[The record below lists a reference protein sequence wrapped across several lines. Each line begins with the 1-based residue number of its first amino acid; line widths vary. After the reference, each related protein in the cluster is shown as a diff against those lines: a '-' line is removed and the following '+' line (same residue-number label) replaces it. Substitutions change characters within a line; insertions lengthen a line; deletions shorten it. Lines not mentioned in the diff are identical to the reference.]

1 MPVCPLDFRYG
12 RQEMKAVWD
21 EENRL
26 QRLLDV
32 EAALAQAQAK
42 VGNIKQDHADIIKK
56 TASTRYVKLEHV
68 REIDKKINHEIMAVI
83 RSLSEQ
89 AGESGKFVHVGATS
103 NDILDTGAALQ
114 IMDAM
119 KILEADLEALK
130 KVLARRAKEHRDTI
144 MVGRTHGQFAL
155 PITFGLK
162 LANYALEVHRHQQR
176 LRESSSRILVGKMS
190 GAVGTGA
197 GFGPKALDIQKMVM
211 DQLGL
216 GVEEGPTQ
224 IVARDRYVELMSL
237 LANISC
243 SVEKFATEV
252 RNLQRGE
259 INEVSEFF
267 DESVQVGSSTMAH
280 KRNPVTAE
288 NVCGLARIVRGFMSP
303 AYESAILWHER
314 DLTNS
319 SAERF
324 FVPHSFILIDDM
336 VTKMTRLFDTLV
348 INSAQMGRNL
358 SRAGSVIMAESVILA
373 LVSKEM
379 GRQEAHELI
388 RRCSMDS
395 QRACED
401 FKAYLMAEKRVTA
414 LLSEDEIDS
423 ALDPRAYLGSTGQTV
438 DRILGIVGSAKL
450 EIAP

>member
-1 MPVCPLDFRYG
+1 MSVCPLDFRYG
-12 RQEMKAVWD
+12 RPEMKAVFD

-26 QRLLDV
+26 QRILDV

-42 VGNIKQDHADIIKK
+42 AGNIKQDHADIIKK
-56 TASTRYVKLEHV
+56 TASTRYVKLDRV
-68 REIDKKINHEIMAVI
+68 REIDQKINHEITAII
-83 RSLSEQ
+83 RVLSEQ
-89 AGESGKFVHVGATS
+89 CGESGKFVHVGATS

-114 IMDAM
+114 IRDAI
-119 KILEADLEALK
+119 KIVEGDLEKLK
-130 KVLARRAKEHRDTI
+130 KTLAKRAGEHRDTI
-144 MVGRTHGQFAL
+144 MVGRTHGQYAL

-162 LANYALEVHRHQQR
+162 LANYSLEVLRHQQR
-176 LRESSSRILVGKMS
+176 LKECTARILVGKMS

-197 GFGPKALDIQKMVM
+197 GFGPKALEIQKNAM

-224 IVARDRYVELMSL
+224 VVARDRYVELISV

-243 SVEKFATEV
+243 SIEKFATEV

-259 INEVSEFF
+259 IAEISEFF

-288 NVCGLARIVRGFMSP
+288 NVCGLARIVRGFMTP
-303 AYESAILWHER
+303 AYESSILWHER

-324 FVPHSFILIDDM
+324 FVPHSFILVDDM
-336 VTKMTRLFDTLV
+336 LAKLDRLFDMLV
-348 INSAQMGRNL
+348 VDPAQMGRNL
-358 SRAGSVIMAESVILA
+358 AKAGSVIMAESVLLA
-373 LVSKEM
+373 LVGKGM
-379 GRQEAHELI
+379 GRQDAHELI
-388 RRCSMDS
+388 RKCSMES

-401 FKAYLMAEKRVTA
+401 FRTYLVGNKEVRA
-414 LLSEDEIDS
+414 LLSEKEIDF
-423 ALDPRAYLGSTGQTV
+423 ALDPRAYLGTTGQTV
-438 DRILGIVGSAKL
+438 DHILKL
-450 EIAP
+450 VA

>member
-1 MPVCPLDFRYG
+1 MTVCPLDFRYG
-12 RQEMKAVWD
+12 RPGMKAVFD

-26 QRLLDV
+26 QRILDV
-32 EAALAQAQAK
+32 EAALAQAQARA
-42 VGNIKQDHADIIKK
+42 GNIKQDHADIIKK
-56 TASTRYVKLEHV
+56 TASTRYVKLDRV
-68 REIDKKINHEIMAVI
+68 REIDQRINHEITAII
-83 RSLSEQ
+83 RVLSEQ
-89 AGESGKFVHVGATS
+89 CGESGKFVHVGATS

-114 IMDAM
+114 IREAI
-119 KILEADLEALK
+119 KIVDDDLSNLRK
-130 KVLARRAKEHRDTI
+130 TLAKRAKEHRDTI
-144 MVGRTHGQFAL
+144 MVGRTHGQWAL

-162 LANYALEVHRHQQR
+162 LANYSLEVHRHQQR
-176 LRESSSRILVGKMS
+176 LKECSARILVGKMS

-197 GFGPKALDIQKMVM
+197 GFGPKALEIQANVM
-211 DQLGL
+211 ENLGL

-224 IVARDRYVELMSL
+224 IVARDRYVELISV

-259 INEVSEFF
+259 IAEVSEFF

-288 NVCGLARIVRGFMSP
+288 NICGLARIVRGFMTP
-303 AYESAILWHER
+303 AYESAMLWHER

-324 FVPHSFILIDDM
+324 FVPHSFILVDDM
-336 VTKMTRLFDTLV
+336 LAKLDKLFESLV
-348 INSAQMGRNL
+348 VNPAQMERNL
-358 SRAGSVIMAESVILA
+358 AKAGSVIMAESVLLA
-373 LVSKEM
+373 LVGKGM

-388 RRCSMDS
+388 RKCSMES
-395 QRACED
+395 QHACED
-401 FKAYLMAEKRVTA
+401 FKKYLMANKDVRT
-414 LLSEDEIDS
+414 LLSEKEIDA

-438 DRILGIVGSAKL
+438 DHILKL
-450 EIAP
+450 VS

>member
-12 RQEMKAVWD
+12 RPDMKAVWD

-42 VGNIKQDHADIIKK
+42 VGNIKQDYADIIKK
-56 TASTRYVKLEHV
+56 TASTRYVKLDHV
-68 REIDKKINHEIMAVI
+68 REIDKKINHEITAII
-83 RSLSEQ
+83 RALSEQ

-114 IMDAM
+114 IKD
-119 KILEADLEALK
+119 ALK
-130 KVLARRAKEHRDTI
+130 IVENDLDTLKNALAKRAKENRDTI
-144 MVGRTHGQFAL
+144 MVGRTHGQYAL

-162 LANYALEVHRHQQR
+162 LANYALEVHRHQER
-176 LRESSSRILVGKMS
+176 LRECSSRVLVGKMS

-197 GFGPKALDIQKMVM
+197 GFGPKALEIQKLVM

-224 IVARDRYVELMSL
+224 IVARDRYVELMSN
-237 LANISC
+237 LANIAC

-259 INEVSEFF
+259 LNEVSEFF
-267 DESVQVGSSTMAH
+267 DESCQVGSSTMAH

-303 AYESAILWHER
+303 SYESAILWHER

-336 VTKMTRLFDTLV
+336 LAKLDKLFETLV
-348 INSAQMGRNL
+348 VNKEQMEKNL
-358 SRAGSVIMAESVILA
+358 ARAGSVIMAESVILA
-373 LVSKEM
+373 LVSKGV
-379 GRQEAHELI
+379 GRQDAHELI
-388 RRCSMDS
+388 RKCSLDS

-401 FKAYLMAEKRVTA
+401 FKSFLMANKGVTS
-414 LLSEDEIDS
+414 LLSEKEIDA
-423 ALDPRAYLGSTGQTV
+423 ALDPRAYLGSAGQTV
-438 DRILGIVGSAKL
+438 DRILSIVA
-450 EIAP
+450 

>member
-1 MPVCPLDFRYG
+1 
-12 RQEMKAVWD
+12 MKAVWD

-56 TASTRYVKLEHV
+56 TASTRYVKLDHV
-68 REIDKKINHEIMAVI
+68 REIDKKINHEITAII
-83 RSLSEQ
+83 RALSEQ

-114 IMDAM
+114 IKD
-119 KILEADLEALK
+119 ALK
-130 KVLARRAKEHRDTI
+130 IVENDLDTLKNALAKRAKENRDTI
-144 MVGRTHGQFAL
+144 MVGRTHGQYAL

-162 LANYALEVHRHQQR
+162 LANYALEVHRHQER
-176 LRESSSRILVGKMS
+176 LRECSSRVLVGKMS

-197 GFGPKALDIQKMVM
+197 GFGPKALEIQKLVM
-211 DQLGL
+211 DELGL
-216 GVEEGPTQ
+216 GVEESPTQ
-224 IVARDRYVELMSL
+224 IVARDRYVELMSN
-237 LANISC
+237 LANIAC
-243 SVEKFATEV
+243 SAEKFATEV

-259 INEVSEFF
+259 LNEVSEFF
-267 DESVQVGSSTMAH
+267 DESCQVGSSTMAH

-288 NVCGLARIVRGFMSP
+288 NVCGLARIVRGFMTPS
-303 AYESAILWHER
+303 YESAILWHER

-336 VTKMTRLFDTLV
+336 LAKLDKLFKTLV
-348 INSAQMGRNL
+348 VNKEQMEKNL
-358 SRAGSVIMAESVILA
+358 ARAGSVIMAESVILA
-373 LVSKEM
+373 LVSKGV
-379 GRQEAHELI
+379 GRQDAHELI
-388 RRCSMDS
+388 RKCSLDS

-401 FKAYLMAEKRVTA
+401 FKSFLMANKGVTS
-414 LLSEDEIDS
+414 LLSEKEIDA
-423 ALDPRAYLGSTGQTV
+423 ALDPRAYLGSAGQTV
-438 DRILGIVGSAKL
+438 DRILSIVA
-450 EIAP
+450 